1 MKIKTQKGFIEPYD
15 MQRIVES
22 LESDVDFAKTQ
33 GVLTD
38 LDGSHI
44 RRIARRVTTKLDKM
58 LYEDNDVIS
67 SDTIRGLTVSELMA
81 DGEDQVANVVG
92 LVGLH
97 PKRIFEIINGA
108 ADNDNANLQHNPET
122 THKIIADEVSKKY
135 YLGQMPREMSR
146 LHLAGDLHIHDL
158 EYFGTRLFCQDWDLR
173 YFFYYGLMPD
183 GEGTRASVS
192 GPAKNPE
199 VAILHAV
206 KALSAAQT
214 NFAGGQGFYNFLTF
228 LAPYLEGLSYPEIYQ
243 LMQMFVYEMT
253 QMMVA
258 RGGQVVFSSVQL
270 TPGVPVLWR
279 DKPAVFKGK
288 VWSDRTYGEFEREV
302 RLAFKAL
309 MEVMIAGDYWG
320 KPFNFPKPEIAIEPE
335 FIDPATW
342 EDRPAIDWRERSTVG
357 LDCLPSYRD
366 LYGLAFEL
374 TAKFGTPYFDNMIPA
389 YRGHSKG
396 GVACYQSIPGDT
408 LVATKSID
416 GIKLEHIEDV
426 SDNDMLLTPTGFE
439 TFESMLKYET
449 DRDILQLKLLN
460 GRLIRCTPEH
470 EMPVVRNGE
479 SIRLKACD
487 IQKGDMLKVFTS
499 LPNTGGLPRHPKS
512 ILGDNHDI
520 KLAYFMG
527 LYTAEGNILI
537 RDSKIG
543 GHRVQISFGEENLAQ
558 RTEKLIRDLFGWNVR
573 THHIGGNEYR
583 VLAYGKALCE
593 YLHDVLHLAE
603 KTGKE
608 GKIPDHIFVARD
620 ELKWA
625 FIQGYMQGDGSL
637 GTTENGHGKKYWRYS
652 IETVSRELAEGF
664 LLLTA
669 SLGHNF
675 SLIDIKTRPN
685 IQLDLGR
692 EADLRKVLSCQQ
704 GDFDGLLPVSSISTE
719 NYTGYVYDP
728 INVENHDFVLG
739 TGLISG
745 NCCAYNFQV
754 DPLTD
759 PDFADK
765 MQFKNGAHFSMGSSQ
780 VVTLNVPRAAYYASE
795 GLTTESRTLIFINRL
810 KSLMAEACKVFRFKK
825 SLLAPLIAGG
835 RVPFATQRPKDPVT
849 GEKGTPA
856 ADLDAMVWT
865 IGIVGMNEAIEVIC
879 GKQLHEDDYAVD
891 ISRRVMTELKLYCYE
906 LTAEYGFKIALARTP
921 AETVAQRFAVLDL
934 TDDAYHDQA
943 IRVVKGDVT
952 AAIDQFCSGSRDL
965 PIYYTNGCMLP
976 SDCDNIYQRLTTE
989 SKFFPL
995 VDGGNIFH
1003 IWLGEANTDPGALM
1017 DFAMRVATK
1026 TDIGYF
1032 AFTKDLTVCR
1042 TCGTSQCGLHDR
1054 CGRCHSDAVDYIS
1067 RITGYLSSV
1076 SGWNAAKRQELE
1088 DRRRV
1093 SI

>member
-1 MKIKTQKGFIEPYD
+1 

-44 RRIARRVTTKLDKM
+44 RRIAKRVTTKLDKM
-58 LYEDNDVIS
+58 LYEDDDVIS

-135 YLGQMPREMSR
+135 YLGQLPRNLSH
-146 LHLAGDLHIHDL
+146 LHLSGDLHIHDL

-270 TPGVPVLWR
+270 TPGVPLLWR

-335 FIDPATW
+335 FIGESTW
-342 EDRPAIDWRERSTVG
+342 TDELIVDDEII
-357 LDCLPSYRD
+357 PSYKD

-396 GVACYQSIPGDT
+396 GVACYQ
-408 LVATKSID
+408 
-416 GIKLEHIEDV
+416 
-426 SDNDMLLTPTGFE
+426 
-439 TFESMLKYET
+439 
-449 DRDILQLKLLN
+449 
-460 GRLIRCTPEH
+460 
-470 EMPVVRNGE
+470 
-479 SIRLKACD
+479 
-487 IQKGDMLKVFTS
+487 
-499 LPNTGGLPRHPKS
+499 
-512 ILGDNHDI
+512 
-520 KLAYFMG
+520 
-527 LYTAEGNILI
+527 
-537 RDSKIG
+537 
-543 GHRVQISFGEENLAQ
+543 
-558 RTEKLIRDLFGWNVR
+558 
-573 THHIGGNEYR
+573 
-583 VLAYGKALCE
+583 
-593 YLHDVLHLAE
+593 
-603 KTGKE
+603 
-608 GKIPDHIFVARD
+608 
-620 ELKWA
+620 
-625 FIQGYMQGDGSL
+625 
-637 GTTENGHGKKYWRYS
+637 
-652 IETVSRELAEGF
+652 
-664 LLLTA
+664 
-669 SLGHNF
+669 
-675 SLIDIKTRPN
+675 
-685 IQLDLGR
+685 
-692 EADLRKVLSCQQ
+692 
-704 GDFDGLLPVSSISTE
+704 
-719 NYTGYVYDP
+719 
-728 INVENHDFVLG
+728 
-739 TGLISG
+739 
-745 NCCAYNFQV
+745 CCAYNFQV

-759 PDFADK
+759 PDFESK

-810 KSLMAEACKVFRFKK
+810 KALMAEACKVFRFKK

-891 ISRRVMTELKLYCYE
+891 IARRVMTELKLYCYE

-995 VDGGNIFH
+995 VDGGDIFH
-1003 IWLGEANTDPGALM
+1003 VWLGEANTDPGALM

-1042 TCGTSQCGLHDR
+1042 DCGTTGCGLHDSCCR
-1054 CGRCHSDAVDYIS
+1054 CKSPNVDYVS
-1067 RITGYLSSV
+1067 RITGYMSSV

>member
-44 RRIARRVTTKLDKM
+44 RRIAKRVTTKLDKM
-58 LYEDNDVIS
+58 LYEDDDVIS

-135 YLGQMPREMSR
+135 YLGQLPRNLSH
-146 LHLAGDLHIHDL
+146 LHLSGDLHIHDL

-270 TPGVPVLWR
+270 TPGVPLLWR

-335 FIDPATW
+335 FIDESTW
-342 EDRPAIDWRERSTVG
+342 TDELIVDDEII
-357 LDCLPSYRD
+357 PSYKD

-396 GVACYQSIPGDT
+396 GVACYQCSIHPDSLMQIVT
-408 LVATKSID
+408 HN
-416 GIKLEHIEDV
+416 GIKLQRIKDV
-426 SDNDMLLTPTGFE
+426 NLDDVVNTPFGPAKFEDMLIHENKDNGYLNE
-439 TFESMLKYET
+439 V
-449 DRDILQLKLLN
+449 ILAGGRRLLMTN
-460 GRLIRCTPEH
+460 DH
-470 EMPVVRNGE
+470 KMPV
-479 SIRLKACD
+479 
-487 IQKGDMLKVFTS
+487 
-499 LPNTGGLPRHPKS
+499 
-512 ILGDNHDI
+512 
-520 KLAYFMG
+520 
-527 LYTAEGNILI
+527 
-537 RDSKIG
+537 
-543 GHRVQISFGEENLAQ
+543 
-558 RTEKLIRDLFGWNVR
+558 
-573 THHIGGNEYR
+573 
-583 VLAYGKALCE
+583 
-593 YLHDVLHLAE
+593 
-603 KTGKE
+603 
-608 GKIPDHIFVARD
+608 
-620 ELKWA
+620 
-625 FIQGYMQGDGSL
+625 GSL
-637 GTTENGHGKKYWRYS
+637 GTLKRGDELQKGDELIIDCTLPCDHDLPVYSGALVDGREYDLKLSYLLGLFAAEGSSARSDTTKERHLYWCFGSHEIDLIEKTKSYIKDVFGYDAKEYLQNEGKGLEVAIHRYDIYKWFEDNGIALKGYEMTVPPFIFTAPKEYKWAFLQGYYRGDGTLRRNGKKSKIRR
-652 IETVSRELAEGF
+652 IEINTISEKLAEGV
-664 LLLTA
+664 LLLTG
-669 SLGHNF
+669 SLGYNF
-675 SLIDIKTRPN
+675 QYTISQDNRPGRKTRYILTLNKRQDIHDFFGGVFSDPTFK
-685 IQLDLGR
+685 L
-692 EADLRKVLSCQQ
+692 KVRLIHCV
-704 GDFDGLLPVSSISTE
+704 P
-719 NYTGYVYDP
+719 YTGLVYDP
-728 INVENHDFVLG
+728 INVKGHLFI
-739 TGLISG
+739 TGQGIVSS
-745 NCCAYNFQV
+745 NCAYNFQV

-759 PDFADK
+759 PDFESK

-810 KSLMAEACKVFRFKK
+810 KSLMAEACKVFKFKK
-825 SLLAPLIAGG
+825 SLLEPLIAGG
-835 RVPFATQRPKDPVT
+835 RVPFATQRPKDPAT
-849 GEKGTPA
+849 REAGTPA

-865 IGIVGMNEAIEVIC
+865 IGIVGMNEAIEAIC
-879 GKQLHEDDYAVD
+879 GKQLHEDDHAVD
-891 ISRRVMTELKLYCYE
+891 IARRVMTELKLYCYE

-995 VDGGNIFH
+995 VDGGDIFH
-1003 IWLGEANTDPGALM
+1003 VWLGEANTDPGALM

-1042 TCGTSQCGLHDR
+1042 DCGTTGCGLYDSCCR
-1054 CGRCHSDAVDYIS
+1054 CKSPNVDYVS
-1067 RITGYLSSV
+1067 RITGYMSSV

>member
-44 RRIARRVTTKLDKM
+44 RRIAKRVTTKLDKM
-58 LYEDNDVIS
+58 LYEDDDVIS

-135 YLGQMPREMSR
+135 YLGQLPQNLSH
-146 LHLAGDLHIHDL
+146 LHLSGDLHIHDL

-270 TPGVPVLWR
+270 TPGVPLLWR

-335 FIDPATW
+335 FIDESTW
-342 EDRPAIDWRERSTVG
+342 TDELIVDDEII
-357 LDCLPSYRD
+357 PSYKD

-396 GVACYQSIPGDT
+396 GVACYQ
-408 LVATKSID
+408 
-416 GIKLEHIEDV
+416 
-426 SDNDMLLTPTGFE
+426 
-439 TFESMLKYET
+439 
-449 DRDILQLKLLN
+449 
-460 GRLIRCTPEH
+460 
-470 EMPVVRNGE
+470 
-479 SIRLKACD
+479 
-487 IQKGDMLKVFTS
+487 
-499 LPNTGGLPRHPKS
+499 
-512 ILGDNHDI
+512 
-520 KLAYFMG
+520 
-527 LYTAEGNILI
+527 
-537 RDSKIG
+537 
-543 GHRVQISFGEENLAQ
+543 
-558 RTEKLIRDLFGWNVR
+558 
-573 THHIGGNEYR
+573 
-583 VLAYGKALCE
+583 
-593 YLHDVLHLAE
+593 
-603 KTGKE
+603 
-608 GKIPDHIFVARD
+608 
-620 ELKWA
+620 
-625 FIQGYMQGDGSL
+625 
-637 GTTENGHGKKYWRYS
+637 
-652 IETVSRELAEGF
+652 
-664 LLLTA
+664 
-669 SLGHNF
+669 
-675 SLIDIKTRPN
+675 
-685 IQLDLGR
+685 
-692 EADLRKVLSCQQ
+692 
-704 GDFDGLLPVSSISTE
+704 
-719 NYTGYVYDP
+719 
-728 INVENHDFVLG
+728 
-739 TGLISG
+739 
-745 NCCAYNFQV
+745 CCAYNFQV

-759 PDFADK
+759 PDFESK

-810 KSLMAEACKVFRFKK
+810 KSLMAEACKVFKFKK
-825 SLLAPLIAGG
+825 SLLEPLIAGG
-835 RVPFATQRPKDPVT
+835 RVPFATQRPKDPAT
-849 GEKGTPA
+849 REAGTPA

-879 GKQLHEDDYAVD
+879 GKQLHEDDHAVD
-891 ISRRVMTELKLYCYE
+891 IARRVMTELKLYCYE

-995 VDGGNIFH
+995 VDGGDIFH
-1003 IWLGEANTDPGALM
+1003 VWLGEANTDPGALM

-1042 TCGTSQCGLHDR
+1042 DCGTTGCGLYDSCCR
-1054 CGRCHSDAVDYIS
+1054 CKSPNVDYVS
-1067 RITGYLSSV
+1067 RITGYMSSV